1 MNIDNL
7 SQAYEIYRDDPKGHP
22 RRTAIIERRK
32 RGGGIECDGDYT
44 QVFSAL
50 ADEFK
55 VPPEVLETY
64 IEDRLYLDEKYTEML
79 HNIECRMNI
88 SNRSQAYKI
97 YMGEFKE

>member
-7 SQAYEIYRDDPKGHP
+7 SQAYEIYRDDPKGHTF
-22 RRTAIIERRK
+22 RTVTIER
-32 RGGGIECDGDYT
+32 GGIICEGEFT

-55 VPPEVLETY
+55 IPPEVLETY
-64 IEDRLYLDEKYTEML
+64 IKERLSLDKKYVEML
-79 HNIECRMNI
+79 FNIECRMNI

-97 YMGEFKE
+97 YMESV

>member
-7 SQAYEIYRDDPKGHP
+7 SQAYEIYRDDPKGHII
-22 RRTAIIERRK
+22 RTETIERRK
-32 RGGGIECDGDYT
+32 RGGGIECFGEFT

-64 IEDRLYLDEKYTEML
+64 IEERLSLERKYFEML
-79 HNIECRMNI
+79 SKIECRMNI

-97 YMGEFKE
+97 YMESL